1 MRKVFFLFNFIF
13 AFIAIVSAQ
22 NKEVIQFSGV
32 VVTPD
37 SLIGIPYVNIYENST
52 KKGTVSN
59 HEGFFSFAAETG
71 DTINFSSIGF
81 KKSTF
86 IIPSTLESNK
96 YSVVKFMVTDTAY
109 IDSVVI
115 YPWPTKDA
123 LRMAFLELEFEE
135 SDIDRAMRN
144 LEREYLKEIGETMA
158 YDADE
163 NVDYYMRQEAQK
175 FYWAG
180 QAPPQ
185 NIFNL
190 FAWAK
195 FIEAWKRGDF
205 KLKKKN

>member
-1 MRKVFFLFNFIF
+1 MNDPPINIF
-13 AFIAIVSAQ
+13 
-22 NKEVIQFSGV
+22 E
-32 VVTPD
+32 
-37 SLIGIPYVNIYENST
+37 T
-52 KKGTVSN
+52 KTYRGTSSYID
-59 HEGFFSFAAETG
+59 GYFSFAAETG

-81 KKSTF
+81 KKSQF
-86 IIPSTLESNK
+86 IIPTDLESNK

-115 YPWPTKDA
+115 YPWPSKST
-123 LRMAFLELEFEE
+123 LRQAFMELEFEE
-135 SDIDRAMRN
+135 SDIDRAMKN
-144 LEREYLKEIGETMA
+144 LEREYLKEIGEQMA

-163 NVDYYMRQEAQK
+163 NVDYYMRAEAQK

-195 FIEAWKRGDF
+195 FIEAWKNGDF
-205 KLKKKN
+205 KIKKKD